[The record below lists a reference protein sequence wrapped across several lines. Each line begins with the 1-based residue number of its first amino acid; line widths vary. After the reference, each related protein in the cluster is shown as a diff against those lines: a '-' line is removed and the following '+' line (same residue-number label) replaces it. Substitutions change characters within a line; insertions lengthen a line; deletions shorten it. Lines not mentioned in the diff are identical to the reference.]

1 MSEKM
6 SGTGNDGTDQSE
18 KQTIMPVSEAKDWF
32 VREILPLEA
41 MLARFLRKNWR
52 NPNDIEDLRQ
62 EIYAHVLKAAET
74 KIPDRAKAFLFATA
88 RNLLVDHLRRENIVP
103 IEIVAEL
110 DVVAIAAGDPGPERQ
125 VFARDTLRRLQLA
138 LNDLP
143 PRCREAVIL
152 QRIEGLS
159 RREIAR
165 RMGISEQAVANHVAR
180 GMFVLADLLFDEI
193 SELGKSHERG

>member
-6 SGTGNDGTDQSE
+6 SGTDSDSTDQTA
-18 KQTIMPVSEAKDWF
+18 KQAVMPASEAKVWF
-32 VREILPLEA
+32 VQEILPLEA
-41 MLARFLRKNWR
+41 LLTRFLRKNWR

-62 EIYAHVLKAAET
+62 EIYAHVLKAAEA
-74 KIPDRAKAFLFATA
+74 KVPDRAKGFLFATA

-110 DVVAIAAGDPGPERQ
+110 DIIAIPAGDPGPERQ

-152 QRIEGLS
+152 RRIEGLS
-159 RREIAR
+159 RREIAQ
-165 RMGISEQAVANHVAR
+165 RMGISQQAVANHVAR
-180 GMFVLADLLFDEI
+180 GMFVLADLLFDET
-193 SELGKSHERG
+193 SELGTSHDRG